1 MKITL
6 NIECNNLDEMLYI
19 QEALAQQRSSTPMP
33 HIHNTSAPAQL
44 VIAKD
49 MTTPVKE
56 RVNISPGESSITKM
70 GVDMKK
76 AMMAGV
82 GSGAFTDN
90 YTGKSLKYLQLM
102 WKRGEV
108 KFDGKDFYK

>member
-6 NIECNNLDEMLYI
+6 TIECGNVDEMLYI
-19 QEALAQQRSSTPMP
+19 QEALAQQRNTAS
-33 HIHNTSAPAQL
+33 TSALTPEL
-44 VIAKD
+44 IAVA
-49 MTTPVKE
+49 TTRGIVPVKE
-56 RVNISPGESSITKM
+56 RANVSPGESTITKM

-82 GSGAFTDN
+82 GSGAFASD
-90 YTGKSLKYLQLM
+90 YKGKSLKYLQLM
-102 WKRGEV
+102 WKRGEI